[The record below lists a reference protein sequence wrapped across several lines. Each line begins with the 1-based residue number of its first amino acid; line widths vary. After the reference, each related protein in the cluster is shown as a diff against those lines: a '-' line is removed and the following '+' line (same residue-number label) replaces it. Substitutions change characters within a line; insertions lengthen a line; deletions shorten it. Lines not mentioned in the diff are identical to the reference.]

1 MWTPFVTIEALARS
15 RGEKRD
21 KKKRMISSSFLFSVS
36 AVEKL
41 VLHVPRVRTHVCMSL
56 QTLFIFFFKF
66 KLIYLKCIIHMHIPK
81 VPSYS
86 SSSTI
91 HW

>member
-41 VLHVPRVRTHVCMSL
+41 
-56 QTLFIFFFKF
+56 
-66 KLIYLKCIIHMHIPK
+66 IYLKCIIHIYTEGTFLLFQFYNPLVREQHIMH
-81 VPSYS
+81 V
-86 SSSTI
+86 
-91 HW
+91 HR

>member
-41 VLHVPRVRTHVCMSL
+41 ILVVSLPENENTFLPGTCMI
-56 QTLFIFFFKF
+56 QGR
-66 KLIYLKCIIHMHIPK
+66 
-81 VPSYS
+81 
-86 SSSTI
+86 
-91 HW
+91 